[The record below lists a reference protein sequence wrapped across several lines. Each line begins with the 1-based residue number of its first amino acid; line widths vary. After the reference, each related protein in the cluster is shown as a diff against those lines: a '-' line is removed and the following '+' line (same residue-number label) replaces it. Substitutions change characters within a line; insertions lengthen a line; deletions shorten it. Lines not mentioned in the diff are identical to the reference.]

1 MDACERRSGR
11 FDGRSDPRR
20 GGRDGHRLGVEG
32 RADALDAV
40 ERARDANARIC
51 DAIEARTR
59 DASADIESDVASTL
73 IDSVPPNSVV
83 EDLTG
88 SLRIARRAAE
98 ACRVAVDGRH
108 AECVRD
114 VSDAVVAASR
124 KGLKSLMFVVEKTLT
139 GLQRRADF
147 KPNEEE
153 MESWTQFPGQEPTPA
168 CAAALALVREA
179 YNVAAECLPPEDES
193 VESSVQ
199 ESSVQRRVTPPANIR
214 TFAEDCAATLHKTV
228 LAHVARFH
236 HTATGA
242 LQLKRD
248 VGEFDA
254 FVRTICGTNPGK
266 SSPASR
272 AWRDALDRCN
282 ALIVSAQ
289 ALPELLRETR
299 AAAVA
304 DAEAER
310 ARRGIEEAGIQGGER
325 DGDGGDGGDEE
336 ERRARIAKEA
346 GDAAVEEMVRIVH
359 LRADFHPAMLKVL
372 SPKKGRPGDE

>member
-1 MDACERRSGR
+1 M
-11 FDGRSDPRR
+11 
-20 GGRDGHRLGVEG
+20 L
-32 RADALDAV
+32 RAAAGALDAV

-59 DASADIESDVASTL
+59 DASAEIESDVDAFIQKRSSSSG
-73 IDSVPPNSVV
+73 DESVAV

-88 SLRIARRAAE
+88 SLRMARRAAE

-114 VSDAVVAASR
+114 VSDAVVQTLR

-153 MESWTQFPGQEPTPA
+153 METWTQFPGQEPTPA

-179 YNVAAECLPPEDES
+179 YNVAAECLAPDES
-193 VESSVQ
+193 VVESSVQ
-199 ESSVQRRVTPPANIR
+199 SASANEGFEHPNIR
-214 TFAEDCAATLHKTV
+214 TFAEECASMLHKTV

-248 VGEFDA
+248 VGELDA
-254 FVRTICGTNPGK
+254 FVGSICASGRK

-282 ALIVSAQ
+282 ALIIPAH

-310 ARRGIEEAGIQGGER
+310 ARRGIEEAGGLGEN
-325 DGDGGDGGDEE
+325 DGDAACDDSDTAGGDDE
-336 ERRARIAKEA
+336 ERRARVAKEA
-346 GDAAVEEMVRIVH
+346 GDNAVEEMVRIIH
-359 LRADFHPAMLKVL
+359 LRADFHPSMLKVL
-372 SPKKGRPGDE
+372 SPKKG